1 MSKMIIWL
9 INPSAMP
16 PNKEQRIQTLKRA
29 EYLQKNGH
37 DVYIIGGSYFH
48 NTDINLINDNSLYIE
63 KEYDGIKFIHVRNTT
78 YLNSTL
84 LRIYSL
90 LEFHLRLFKV
100 AKSIPKPDVISL
112 YTTIP
117 FSNVVYYLAKRL
129 KAKLVL
135 DVVDLWPET
144 FVALGLVVQKSWW

>member
-1 MSKMIIWL
+1 MEVTSKKTIWL

-16 PNKEQRIQTLKRA
+16 PYKEQRIQTLKRA
-29 EYLQKNGH
+29 EYLQKNGY

-48 NTDINLINDNSLYIE
+48 NTDINLISDKSLYVE

-78 YLNSTL
+78 YLNNSF

-100 AKSIPKPDVISL
+100 AKSFKSTPLLMYFTFARSIGPPDSL
-112 YTTIP
+112 SHL
-117 FSNVVYYLAKRL
+117 FSLM
-129 KAKLVL
+129 
-135 DVVDLWPET
+135 
-144 FVALGLVVQKSWW
+144 